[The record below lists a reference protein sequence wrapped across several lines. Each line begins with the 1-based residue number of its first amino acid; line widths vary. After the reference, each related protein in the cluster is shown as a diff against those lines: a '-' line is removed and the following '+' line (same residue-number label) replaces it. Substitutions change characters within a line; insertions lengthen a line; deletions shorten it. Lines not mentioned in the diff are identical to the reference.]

1 MLTANLLPMSRRR
14 ASAREDRIVAWT
26 IGIGLLACALG
37 VATAA
42 IRISTRSST
51 AAATARELAGVD
63 AELAQLATLV
73 DESKSRAQKAESH
86 LAAARA
92 IADHP
97 DWSLLLN
104 LLGTLRGDHIDLA
117 RIALGYGKPDANTNA
132 NTNANA
138 NAKPDARPAR
148 GYWIRITGQAL
159 DQAAVARFA
168 VRLEGAGLFDKVTL
182 TESRKGAA
190 ENALVEFQIDAS
202 IDDVGGAR

>member
-1 MLTANLLPMSRRR
+1 MLTANLLPMARRR
-14 ASAREDRIVAWT
+14 VSAREDRIVAWT

-37 VATAA
+37 VATAT
-42 IRISTRSST
+42 IRVSTRSST

-63 AELAQLATLV
+63 AELVQLATLV
-73 DESKSRAQKAESH
+73 DESKSRAHKAESH

-117 RIALGYGKPDANTNA
+117 RVALGYRKPDAN
-132 NTNANA
+132 ANA
-138 NAKPDARPAR
+138 NNRPDARQAR

-159 DQAAVARFA
+159 DQAAVANFA

-182 TESRKGAA
+182 TESRKGVA

-202 IDDVGGAR
+202 IDDAGGAR

>member
-1 MLTANLLPMSRRR
+1 MLTANLVPMSRRR

-86 LAAARA
+86 LSAARA

-117 RIALGYGKPDANTNA
+117 RIALGYRKPDA

>member
-73 DESKSRAQKAESH
+73 DESNSRAQKAESH
-86 LAAARA
+86 LSAARA

-117 RIALGYGKPDANTNA
+117 RIALGYRKPDANTNA
-132 NTNANA
+132 NANA
-138 NAKPDARPAR
+138 NGKPDARPAR

>member
-14 ASAREDRIVAWT
+14 AAAREDRIVAWT

-42 IRISTRSST
+42 IRVSTRSST

-104 LLGTLRGDHIDLA
+104 LLGTLRGDQIDLA
-117 RIALGYGKPDANTNA
+117 RVALGYRKPDAN
-132 NTNANA
+132 ANA
-138 NAKPDARPAR
+138 SVKSDARPAR

-159 DQAAVARFA
+159 DQAAVAKFA
-168 VRLEGAGLFDKVTL
+168 VRLESAGLFDKVTL
-182 TESRKGAA
+182 SESRKGAA

-202 IDDVGGAR
+202 IDDAGGAR

>member
-1 MLTANLLPMSRRR
+1 MLTANLLPMARRR
-14 ASAREDRIVAWT
+14 VSAREDRIVAWT

-37 VATAA
+37 VATAT
-42 IRISTRSST
+42 IRVSTRSST

-63 AELAQLATLV
+63 AELVQLATLV
-73 DESKSRAQKAESH
+73 DESKSRAHKAESH

-117 RIALGYGKPDANTNA
+117 RVALGYRKPDA
-132 NTNANA
+132 NANA
-138 NAKPDARPAR
+138 NANIRPDARQAR

-159 DQAAVARFA
+159 DQAAVANFA

-182 TESRKGAA
+182 TESRKGVA

-202 IDDVGGAR
+202 IDDAGGAR

>member
-86 LAAARA
+86 LSAARA

-104 LLGTLRGDHIDLA
+104 LLGTLRGDQVDLS
-117 RIALGYGKPDANTNA
+117 RVALGYRKPEA
-132 NTNANA
+132 NANA
-138 NAKPDARPAR
+138 NGKPDARPAR

-159 DQAAVARFA
+159 DQAAVAKFA
-168 VRLEGAGLFDKVTL
+168 VRLESAGLFDKVTL
-182 TESRKGAA
+182 SESRKGAA

-202 IDDVGGAR
+202 IDDVGGVR